1 MLHTKHLVGEMAT
14 SNPSSNTEAR
24 ERVLQAAERLFA
36 ERGYAAV
43 TLRDIAAA
51 VGIRHASLYH
61 HAPGGKEELFIE
73 VTERSLERHRHGL
86 TSALAHAEPN
96 IQAQLRAAANWLLSQ
111 PPMDLVRMNNSD
123 MPAIDPAH
131 AERLMYIAGDA
142 LLEPIAAVLAQAQAR
157 DEIDY
162 HNLGLIAGGLLGM
175 IESLYSAP
183 DIALQESGRSRQG
196 MAHDLIDV
204 MLNGLRPRDAASAPL

>member
-1 MLHTKHLVGEMAT
+1 MSTLNIPA
-14 SNPSSNTEAR
+14 NTEAR

-36 ERGYAAV
+36 ERGYRSV

-61 HAPGGKEELFIE
+61 HVPGGKEELFVE
-73 VTERSLERHRHGL
+73 VTQRSLERHRAGL
-86 TSALAHAEPN
+86 TSALAHAKPN
-96 IQAQLRAAANWLLSQ
+96 IQAQLRAAADWLLSQ

-131 AERLMYIAGDA
+131 AQRLMQIAGDA
-142 LLEPIAAVLAQAQAR
+142 LLEPIAAVLEQAQER
-157 DEIDY
+157 GEIHY

-183 DIALQESGRSRQG
+183 DIALQESGRSRPA

-204 MLNGLRPRDAASAPL
+204 MLNGLRPRDDAHKPV

>member
-1 MLHTKHLVGEMAT
+1 MDMLNIPA
-14 SNPSSNTEAR
+14 NTDAR

-36 ERGYAAV
+36 ERGYTAV
-43 TLRDIAAA
+43 TLRDIAGA

-61 HAPGGKEELFIE
+61 HVPGGKEELFIE

-86 TSALAHAEPN
+86 ANALAHAQPN
-96 IQAQLRAAANWLLSQ
+96 IQAQLRAAADWLLSQ

-123 MPAIDPAH
+123 MPAIDAAH
-131 AERLMYIAGDA
+131 AERLMEMAGNA
-142 LLEPIAAVLAQAQAR
+142 LLEPLATVLAQAQAR
-157 DEIDY
+157 GEIHY
-162 HNLGLIAGGLLGM
+162 HNLWLIAGGLLGM

-183 DIALQESGRSRQG
+183 ESAIVESGRTRHM

-204 MLNGLRPRDAASAPL
+204 MLNGLRPRDRAHEPL

>member
-1 MLHTKHLVGEMAT
+1 MST
-14 SNPSSNTEAR
+14 SNIPSNTDAR

-61 HAPGGKEELFIE
+61 HVPGGKEELFVE
-73 VTERSLERHRHGL
+73 VTERSLERHRAGL
-86 TSALAHAEPN
+86 TSALAHARPN
-96 IQAQLRAAANWLLSQ
+96 IQAQLRAAADWLLSQ

-123 MPAIDPAH
+123 MPAIDPVH
-131 AERLMYIAGDA
+131 AERLMYMAGDA
-142 LLEPIAAVLAQAQAR
+142 LLEPIAAVLAQAQQR
-157 DEIDY
+157 GEINY
-162 HNLGLIAGGLLGM
+162 GNLGLIAGGLLGM

-183 DIALQESGRSRQG
+183 EIALQESGRSRQG

-204 MLNGLRPRDAASAPL
+204 MLNGLRPRDPTNEPL